1 MKRGPISDFI
11 EHHYRH
17 FNAAALMDAAKGYV
31 THLDEGGKMMIT
43 LEGAMR
49 TAEIWNTLSEI
60 IRQDKVS
67 IISCSG
73 ANL

>member
-1 MKRGPISDFI
+1 MANGPVSTFI

-43 LEGAMR
+43 LAGAMS
-49 TAEIWNTLSEI
+49 TAELGLSLAEMIRLRAISLCEI
-60 IRQDKVS
+60 VR
-67 IISCSG
+67 
-73 ANL
+73 